1 MLKPLKGFCNNH
13 SKSLSEGELSMKH
26 SIGIRIENKDQT
38 ERRAPLTPAHV
49 KKVVAEYGVEVL
61 LEPSPNRVF
70 TEEEYRQAGAKIT
83 SDLNHCNIIFGVK
96 EIPKENLAPGLT
108 YCFFS
113 HTIKAQ
119 PFNMPMLKKIMNL
132 GVTLLDYELVKDKK
146 GVRKIFFGN
155 FAGYAGMINSL
166 WALGQRLQ
174 WEGIN
179 TSLKKIKQAKQYE
192 SLNAAETA
200 VKEVGEEIRRNG
212 LPVSVTPL
220 ICGFTGYGRVSCG
233 AQHIFDLLPV
243 VQIPA
248 GELAEFIKKGNFSSK
263 TLYKVEFHERDMFAP
278 KGDHAFEL
286 QDYFSHPGKYRGKF
300 EQYVPFLTMI
310 VNGIYWEPRCP
321 RLVTKKYLREHF
333 QTHKTPRLRVIG
345 DISCDIDGSIEMT
358 VKAANSANPLYVF
371 DPRTEKIKDGWEG
384 SGVVMMTVDKLPA
397 ELPREASDFFGNA
410 LLPFIPALA
419 AANFTT
425 PFEKL
430 QLPEEFKNAI
440 IVHKGQLT
448 PPFEYLREHVET
460 L

>member
-233 AQHIFDLLPV
+233 A
-243 VQIPA
+243 A
-248 GELAEFIKKGNFSSK
+248 
-263 TLYKVEFHERDMFAP
+263 
-278 KGDHAFEL
+278 
-286 QDYFSHPGKYRGKF
+286 YF
-300 EQYVPFLTMI
+300 
-310 VNGIYWEPRCP
+310 
-321 RLVTKKYLREHF
+321 
-333 QTHKTPRLRVIG
+333 
-345 DISCDIDGSIEMT
+345 
-358 VKAANSANPLYVF
+358 
-371 DPRTEKIKDGWEG
+371 
-384 SGVVMMTVDKLPA
+384 
-397 ELPREASDFFGNA
+397 
-410 LLPFIPALA
+410 
-419 AANFTT
+419 
-425 PFEKL
+425 
-430 QLPEEFKNAI
+430 
-440 IVHKGQLT
+440 
-448 PPFEYLREHVET
+448 
-460 L
+460 

>member
-1 MLKPLKGFCNNH
+1 MNN
-13 SKSLSEGELSMKH
+13 

-38 ERRAPLTPAHV
+38 ERRAPLTPGHIR
-49 KKVVAEYGVEVL
+49 KIVAEYGIQVWV
-61 LEPSPNRVF
+61 EPSPNRVF
-70 TEEEYRQAGAKIT
+70 TADEYRQAGAKIT
-83 SDLNHCNIIFGVK
+83 SELNDCNIIFGIK
-96 EIPKENLAPGLT
+96 EIPKENFAPRQT

-119 PFNMPMLKKIMNL
+119 PFNMPMLKKMINL
-132 GVTLLDYELVKDKK
+132 GDTLLDYELVKDDK

-166 WALGQRLQ
+166 WALGQRLY

-179 TSLKKIKQAKQYE
+179 TPLQRIKQANQYE
-192 SLNAAETA
+192 SLRAAETA
-200 VKEVGEEIRRNG
+200 VKKVGEEIRQNG
-212 LPVSVTPL
+212 LPASITPL
-220 ICGFTGYGRVSCG
+220 ICGFTGYGQVSRG

-248 GELAEFIKKGNFSSK
+248 GELAAFFQKGDFSSN

-278 KGDHAFEL
+278 AGDHPFGL
-286 QDYFSHPGKYRGKF
+286 QDYFSHPEKYRGKF

-321 RLVTKKYLREHF
+321 RLVTKEFLREHF
-333 QTHKTPRLRVIG
+333 QSRETPRLRVIG

-358 VKAANSANPLYVF
+358 VKATNSANPLYVF
-371 DPRTEKIKDGWEG
+371 DPQTEKIVDGWEG
-384 SGVVMMTVDKLPA
+384 PGVVMMAVDKLPA

-410 LLPFIPALA
+410 LLPFIPLLA
-419 AANFTT
+419 KADFAA

-430 QLPEEFKNAI
+430 ELPPEFKRAV

-448 PPFEYLREHVET
+448 PDFEYLREHIEK